1 MGPFYFRSSLCVS
14 LNEFGY
20 VVYASS
26 GGFALLFVS
35 IFLQESQMPFGIH
48 KVGHIMETK

>member
-1 MGPFYFRSSLCVS
+1 MGPFYFKSSLCVS

-26 GGFALLFVS
+26 EGFALVFVP
-35 IFLQESQMPFGIH
+35 IFLQESQMPFGIP
-48 KVGHIMETK
+48 KVGYHHGN